1 MVQTVVRPDQRTD
14 AVPLG
19 GSARARIWTLVV
31 ACMGVS
37 LVIASM
43 VALNTALPDIAVAT
57 DATQSQLTWVV
68 DSYTLVL
75 ACLLLPAGAIGDRY
89 GRRGALMVG
98 LAIFAVASAAPAM
111 LGGPWQIVAARAV
124 AGIGAAFVMPS
135 TLSLLTA
142 AYTRDER
149 TKAVGIWAGVAGSG
163 GVIGMLGSGLL
174 LRFWSWHSIFWAFAG
189 AAALIFVLTCTV
201 ATSRDEEATPV
212 DWPGAALIGSA
223 VVVFVYGVVEAPTRG
238 WTGPV
243 VYGSLA
249 GGAALAAAFGVVELR
264 RRHPLLDV
272 RLFRRPDFA
281 IGAATITISF
291 LAMFGFFYV
300 MMQYVQ
306 LVMGYSPISTAL
318 AFSPLM
324 LPMLALSV
332 LSQWYLPRLGLRLV
346 VCCGLLLISAGF
358 VWMRVLSLNSPYLDL
373 VWPLLVISAGI
384 GLCTVPT
391 TSAIMASVPDEKQGV
406 ASAVNDTT
414 REVGAALGIALAGSI
429 LAARYGHLVAQQQS
443 SIPQPVRGAATH
455 SLAQAL
461 EVSKII
467 GPQGA
472 RLAQISKTA
481 FLQAMDSSFLVLAV
495 TIAVAALAI
504 AVWAPGRDG
513 RQLRLL
519 RRLRGGHRKA
529 KSIEELG
536 SPMRQHH
543 DSGVW
548 SAAGDRR
555 KDRAVDH
562 P

>member
-1 MVQTVVRPDQRTD
+1 MVQTFVRPDQATG
-14 AVPLG
+14 ATPLG
-19 GSARARIWTLVV
+19 GSARARMWTLVV
-31 ACMGVS
+31 ACLGVS

-43 VALNTALPDIAVAT
+43 VALNTALPDIATAT
-57 DATQSQLTWVV
+57 AATQSQLTWVV

-89 GRRGALMVG
+89 GRRGALLAG
-98 LAIFAVASAAPAM
+98 LSIFAVASAIPAIH
-111 LGGPWQIVAARAV
+111 GGPWQIVAARAA
-124 AGIGAAFVMPS
+124 AGVGAAFVMPS

-142 AYTRDER
+142 AYTRNER

-223 VVVFVYGVVEAPTRG
+223 LLVFVYGVVEAPTRG
-238 WTGPV
+238 WTDPV

-249 GGAALAAAFGVVELR
+249 GGAALGAVFGVVELR
-264 RRHPLLDV
+264 RRYPLLDV

-281 IGAATITISF
+281 TGAATITISF

-300 MMQYVQ
+300 MMQFIQ
-306 LVMGYSPISTAL
+306 LVMGYSPIGTAM

-346 VCCGLLLISAGF
+346 VFCGLLLISAGF
-358 VWMRVLSLNSPYLDL
+358 IWMRTLSVDSPYLDL

-414 REVGAALGIALAGSI
+414 REVGAALGIALGGSI
-429 LAARYGHLVAQQQS
+429 LAARYGHLVTQPLSVFPQS
-443 SIPQPVRGAATH
+443 VRGPASH

-461 EVSKII
+461 EVSKLI
-467 GPQGA
+467 GPSGQT
-472 RLAQISKTA
+472 LADISKTA

-495 TIAVAALAI
+495 IIALAALAV

-513 RQLRLL
+513 RQLRTV
-519 RRLRGGHRKA
+519 RRLRGEDRAA
-529 KSIEELG
+529 KSPEELSG
-536 SPMRQHH
+536 PMRQHH
-543 DSGVW
+543 DRGVR
-548 SAAGDRR
+548 STAGDPR
-555 KDRAVDH
+555 
-562 P
+562 